1 MPQASVLSDSDI
13 RRVFRVIETT
23 RYAERN
29 RVAFMLSLYAGMR
42 VGEIA
47 ALKMGDVVNQY
58 GEVRSEIKLGA
69 HQTKGSKGRTVILSG
84 RIRREMAAYLANR
97 KTWSSDSPLIFSQR
111 SRRAFSALTLS
122 MLFKEIYDLAGI
134 RTSSHSGRRTFAT
147 RLNAKGIGMKT
158 IQRLMGHQHISTT
171 AIYCDVSDD
180 MLRNAVELV

>member
-29 RVAFMLSLYAGMR
+29 RVAFMLSIYAGMR

-97 KTWSSDSPLIFSQR
+97 KTWSSDSSLIFSQR

>member
-29 RVAFMLSLYAGMR
+29 RVAFMLSIYAGMR

-84 RIRREMAAYLANR
+84 RIRREMAAYLATRN
-97 KTWSSDSPLIFSQR
+97 TWCSDSPLVFSQR
-111 SRRAFSALTLS
+111 NRRAFSAPDAFDALQGNL
-122 MLFKEIYDLAGI
+122 
-134 RTSSHSGRRTFAT
+134 
-147 RLNAKGIGMKT
+147 
-158 IQRLMGHQHISTT
+158 
-171 AIYCDVSDD
+171 
-180 MLRNAVELV
+180 